1 MANGS
6 NRIPPFQW
14 QTALP
19 VRIRANPPKSQQPEV
34 PTNSHGGP
42 DTTLL
47 RELTLTAVF
56 PDLLCAGIEGRPF
69 L

>member
-1 MANGS
+1 MTNGS
-6 NRIPPFQW
+6 NSIPLFQG
-14 QTALP
+14 QTVLLGKMK
-19 VRIRANPPKSQQPEV
+19 ANPPKSQKPEV

-42 DTTLL
+42 ATTLL

-56 PDLLCAGIEGRPF
+56 PDLLCAGIEGRPV